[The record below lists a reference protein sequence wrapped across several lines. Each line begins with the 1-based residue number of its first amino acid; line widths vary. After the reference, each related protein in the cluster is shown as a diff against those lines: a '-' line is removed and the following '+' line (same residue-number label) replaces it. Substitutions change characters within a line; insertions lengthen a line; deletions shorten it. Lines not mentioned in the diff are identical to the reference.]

1 MSQRWA
7 NLRQELMSAQVLA
20 VFIPVFTVQ
29 KASSAPRHGARMEM
43 EQNWASYQEGF
54 CPGWGRGTQGLPSS
68 QMTVLGMGHGR
79 PPSTD
84 SLSAASQ
91 EATVATRVPGQFDF

>member
-7 NLRQELMSAQVLA
+7 NLRQDLMSAQVLA
-20 VFIPVFTVQ
+20 VFIPVFMVQ
-29 KASSAPRHGARMEM
+29 KGSLAPRHGARMEM
-43 EQNWASYQEGF
+43 EQNCASYQEGF
-54 CPGWGRGTQGLPSS
+54 CPGRGRGTQGLPSS

-84 SLSAASQ
+84 SLSTSQ
-91 EATVATRVPGQFDF
+91 EATVATSVPGQFDF